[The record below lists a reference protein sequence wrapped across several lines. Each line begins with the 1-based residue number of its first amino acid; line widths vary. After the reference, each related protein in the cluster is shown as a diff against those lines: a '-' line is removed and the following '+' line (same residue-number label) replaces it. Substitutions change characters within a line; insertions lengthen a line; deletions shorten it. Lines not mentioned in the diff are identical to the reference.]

1 MIFLVVNLLSAIA
14 LPADPA
20 NYGYTLALFLIVFF
34 WFRWMLSVYRYAY
47 VSSTRLGIEG
57 RNLGPFLSAA
67 SVVPAGLGLYMIAAH
82 LLRDLA
88 SIQLPHSTT
97 WAYRNDWGADLFF
110 LTLLPVQ
117 WLTALELIR
126 YRDGAKNFAWG
137 NVFLTWLAIFMIF
150 QSAWVVDELI
160 KKTDRK
166 LAEVHA

>member
-1 MIFLVVNLLSAIA
+1 
-14 LPADPA
+14 
-20 NYGYTLALFLIVFF
+20 
-34 WFRWMLSVYRYAY
+34 
-47 VSSTRLGIEG
+47 
-57 RNLGPFLSAA
+57 
-67 SVVPAGLGLYMIAAH
+67 